1 MPYTIP
7 YHGQLWLLALV
18 AAEIETKGVNSSS
31 CSVDDEG
38 VPATMLTQRS
48 NKGTVNANSDIHSQ
62 ITLHCSAWWNRH
74 DLAKGP
80 FSYIQVSSE
89 AVKLNEI
96 KPFGLVQMQALAMW
110 VLKVAQN
117 YSMRQKLT
125 PETVDFVD
133 FCAEV
138 ISRSKLRAS
147 RTVGV
152 NLNEDWQAFAH
163 NTTRN
168 ELMITYRQVWKKG
181 SKFCD
186 VLCMS
191 PWTSMTNSQT
201 MLPATCKLIAQGIVV
216 RFGENVKQLRS
227 VAQQYP
233 EENIV
238 DLGQSLE
245 PPFRR
250 CLCPLRGRKQT
261 GREWQLLVMRRHR
274 GLLYSSYQKAWS
286 FKGLA
291 YTLGIVRVCHH
302 HSI

>member
-1 MPYTIP
+1 MKVYQPRCWRSVQTKELSMQTVTSTRKSHCTVLHDEIDTILP
-7 YHGQLWLLALV
+7 KV
-18 AAEIETKGVNSSS
+18 
-31 CSVDDEG
+31 
-38 VPATMLTQRS
+38 RS
-48 NKGTVNANSDIHSQ
+48 HI
-62 ITLHCSAWWNRH
+62 I
-74 DLAKGP
+74 
-80 FSYIQVSSE
+80 IQVSSE
-89 AVKLNEI
+89 AVKSNEI
-96 KPFGLVQMQALAMW
+96 EPFGLVQMQALAMW

-138 ISRSKLRAS
+138 ISWSKLRAS
-147 RTVGV
+147 RTDCRCQFEWG
-152 NLNEDWQAFAH
+152 LAGIRPQYYKKRTHDYLQAG
-163 NTTRN
+163 
-168 ELMITYRQVWKKG
+168 MKKG

-186 VLCMS
+186 VLRMS

-216 RFGENVKQLRS
+216 RFGESVKQLRS

-250 CLCPLRGRKQT
+250 CLCPLRGSKQT

-302 HSI
+302 HRI